1 MNNLEAIVR
10 DARVIVCVGSGGVG
24 KTTTS
29 ALIAL
34 EAARLG
40 RRALVLT
47 IDPARR
53 LANALG
59 LEKFD
64 EQVHTVPLADAPPG
78 GRLDATM
85 LDMKRAFDDIV
96 ARNAP
101 DDATREAILGNRFYR
116 FFSTSLAGAQELS
129 ASEHLLELTRTDT
142 YDLLVLD
149 TPPTSN
155 ALDFLDAPMRYFEA
169 LDSTALQ
176 WVMQASGKVA
186 RRGGA
191 LLNAGTQM
199 IVKTLGKFTG
209 GEFFAELGEFLYHF
223 SSLFDGFRERTLAT
237 AKLFSDSR
245 TRFVIV
251 TSPDALTVEEA
262 LYFRRRLDELGIAL
276 GAVIANRVRPR
287 LAGNQHLQKD
297 AHALGEHLMA
307 IEGATLH
314 GRAVIERLAAR
325 LLANAREIDRLA
337 QADAAS
343 LDGLAASVKDVP
355 VLRVPLYA
363 ADIHNLE
370 GIERMRRDLFGAH

>member
-1 MNNLEAIVR
+1 MNSLESIVR
-10 DARVIVCVGSGGVG
+10 DARVVVCVGSGGVG

-29 ALIAL
+29 ALIGL
-34 EAARLG
+34 EAARQG
-40 RRALVLT
+40 RRALVMT

-59 LEKFD
+59 LERFD
-64 EQVHTVPLADAPPG
+64 EQVHTVELPDNPLG

-85 LDMKRAFDDIV
+85 LDMKKAFDDIV
-96 ARNAP
+96 TRNAP
-101 DDATREAILGNRFYR
+101 NAATRDAILSNRFYR

-129 ASEHLLELTRTDT
+129 ASEHLLELTQSGQ

-155 ALDFLDAPMRYFEA
+155 ALDFLDAPMRYFDA

-176 WVMQASGKVA
+176 WAMQAGGKVA

-191 LLNAGTQM
+191 LLNAGTQVV
-199 IVKTLGKFTG
+199 IKTLGRFTG
-209 GEFFAELGEFLYHF
+209 TEFFAELGEFLFHF
-223 SSLFDGFRERTLAT
+223 STLFDGFRERTLAT
-237 AKLFSDSR
+237 AKLFSDEK

-251 TSPDALTVEEA
+251 TSPDTLTVDEA
-262 LYFRRRLDELGIAL
+262 LYFRRRLDELGIRL

-287 LAGNQHLQKD
+287 LVNNSHIRGDARALADHLLEID
-297 AHALGEHLMA
+297 
-307 IEGATLH
+307 GATLH

-337 QADAAS
+337 QSDEVT
-343 LDGLAASVKDVP
+343 LTRLAAAIGSAP

-370 GIERMRRDLFGAH
+370 GIERMRTDLFGGR